1 MICISNMLKEQKQR
15 LIAARI
21 LLSVNGIK
29 VIDHSCFPRNRYEN
43 LFMINWPIFEKITE
57 KVVSA
62 HVAASGEAHIW
73 YALCLCS
80 MFCCH
85 DFVGD

>member
-21 LLSVNGIK
+21 LRIK
-29 VIDHSCFPRNRYEN
+29 VIDHSCIPRNRYEN
-43 LFMINWPIFEKITE
+43 LFMINWPISEKITE

-62 HVAASGEAHIW
+62 HVAASGGSS
-73 YALCLCS
+73 LLVCS
-80 MFCCH
+80 V
-85 DFVGD
+85 FVFNVLVS

>member
-62 HVAASGEAHIW
+62 HVAASGGSS
-73 YALCLCS
+73 LLVCS
-80 MFCCH
+80 V
-85 DFVGD
+85 FVFNVLLS